1 MSDAID
7 KLSRRRRIVL
17 ATYGIAFLAFQSL
30 FFGRLDAP
38 FAVWRPVDWLFA
50 AGYAVWAA
58 SLILLLAT
66 GVFIVRGRTPEA
78 RAALND
84 ELTAANRRFAYRAGY
99 WMLMGGIVVIYV
111 LSRFTDWTLEETL
124 RLLFAFGVAMPAVA
138 FAGKEREQGA

>member
-17 ATYGIAFLAFQSL
+17 ATCGLAFLALQAP
-30 FFGRLDAP
+30 FFTRLDAP
-38 FAVWRPVDWLFA
+38 FEVWRTVDFVYA
-50 AGYAVWAA
+50 AGFVVWAA
-58 SLILLLAT
+58 MLIFVLAT
-66 GVFIVRGRTPEA
+66 GAFLFSGRTPET

-99 WMLMGGIVVIYV
+99 WMLMGGIVVIYA
-111 LSRFTDWTLEETL
+111 LSRFTDWTLEEAL
-124 RLLFAFGVAMPAVA
+124 RLLCAFGGAMPAVA